1 MRGTSLLLAVALP
14 VAAAE
19 APPADPR
26 AELRLLEVALSRAA
40 DRVARPNVFALN
52 EAECRGYRIAGVGAV
67 FVLPPRALRS
77 RSLLVWRV
85 PEPPASRTP
94 RASRDPRIRVV
105 ERQAVELQR
114 EAERTHAE
122 VERAIDAMR
131 RQIERRRAVEMR
143 AAGIALPEPPST
155 PQAPE
160 PPSTPAPPSP
170 AEAPE
175 APLPPPPP
183 WALWVEAGE
192 GLESEAPAESVVPRM
207 RASLIEVL
215 TEHGLL
221 LQGLRPEETIAAA
234 VDFVPSFPFGGSQP
248 EKTLVLRVRKKDL
261 EERRSGKIS
270 PDQLRTRIEA
280 VEY

>member
-1 MRGTSLLLAVALP
+1 MRGSSLLLALALP
-14 VAAAE
+14 LAAE
-19 APPADPR
+19 EPKAADPR
-26 AELRLLEVALSRAA
+26 VELRQLEVALARAA
-40 DRVARPNVFALN
+40 DRVASPNVFALN

-67 FVLPPRALRS
+67 FVLPPRALRP

-85 PEPPASRTP
+85 PEAQAPRTP
-94 RASRDPRIRVV
+94 RPRDPRIRVV

-122 VERAIDAMR
+122 VERAIDEMR
-131 RQIERRRAVEMR
+131 REIERRRAAELR
-143 AAGIALPEPPST
+143 AAGITPPGLPSAPVAPLPP
-155 PQAPE
+155 A
-160 PPSTPAPPSP
+160 P

-175 APLPPPPP
+175 APPPPPP
-183 WALWVEAGE
+183 WAMWLEAGD

-215 TEHGLL
+215 AEHGLL

-234 VDFVPSFPFGGSQP
+234 VDFVPSFPFGGSRP
-248 EKTLVLRVRKKDL
+248 EKTLVLRVKKKDL
-261 EERRSGKIS
+261 EDRRSGKIS
-270 PDQLRTRIEA
+270 PEQLRTRIEV